1 MSYGR
6 KAMVNIKKKTIMV
19 ILDGLDFEFIEKNLE
34 SLKFFKRLY
43 DKEQLCQLESVVPA
57 DSIPSWT
64 TIYTG
69 KNPAQHGVLE
79 SIDYLDF
86 KNKVKGDYSVI
97 QGNSFWDTLSRE
109 GKKVFV
115 FNPFMAYP
123 AWNVNGL
130 MICGPVFEGGD
141 VSTNKP
147 DEVDMESMPDI
158 GGMVEQPTNK
168 EMYSFYKKTMELS
181 QKQFNTF
188 HKYFNKE
195 KYDFAFLGVTT
206 PDRMQHFLWRYN
218 DEGDR
223 TYPKGNNPLK
233 GSILSMYQLM
243 EKNVQKIIDDYGNEY
258 NVVVISDHGHGRR
271 CEKTFYINQWL
282 IENGII
288 RDKSKKKRAIEYT
301 KNTMFKIMADL
312 RCVRTGTQFFKK
324 FKFAHKVKN
333 ADYVFS
339 GDKGKVYAPKFD
351 GTNPF
356 GGIMVNRQKFN
367 TDEEY
372 EQMRQKIIDGLLEV
386 KDKGKPIMIWVKR
399 REEIYAGEKVENY
412 PDIVYRMLPD
422 YGVDRGLYG
431 KRLFGINAMHEI
443 ISGGHQF
450 VGVIMGNRDDMKNV
464 KSVLNIHDYI
474 VHISGGEDEQCQK

>member
-1 MSYGR
+1 ME
-6 KAMVNIKKKTIMV
+6 KKKTIMV
-19 ILDGLDFEFIEKNLE
+19 ILDGFDYSFIEKNLD
-34 SLKFFKRLY
+34 SFCFFKELY
-43 DKEQLCQLESVVPA
+43 SSGKLCPLESVVPA

-69 KNPAQHGVLE
+69 LNPAEHGVLE

-97 QGNSFWDTLSRE
+97 QGHSFWDVLGDQ

-141 VSTNKP
+141 ISTNKP
-147 DEVDMESMPDI
+147 ESVDIDSMPSI
-158 GGMVEQPTNK
+158 GGMVDHPSNK
-168 EMYSFYKKTMELS
+168 EMEKFYAETMDLS
-181 QKQFNTF
+181 QKQFDTF
-188 HKYFNKE
+188 HKYFNQE
-195 KYDFAFLGVTT
+195 KYDFAFLGITT
-206 PDRMQHFLWRYN
+206 PDRMQHFLWRYT
-218 DEGDR
+218 DPGDR
-223 TYPKGNNPLK
+223 THPKKSKLSD
-233 GSILSMYQLM
+233 SILKMYKLM
-243 EKNVQKIIDDYGNEY
+243 EENVKRLMDEYGEEY

-282 IENGII
+282 ITNGFIKN
-288 RDKSKKKRAIEYT
+288 KSKKKRIIEYL
-301 KNTMFKIMADL
+301 KNTTFRVMASFK
-312 RCVRTGTQFFKK
+312 CVEKGTKFFKK

-339 GDKGKVYAPKFD
+339 NKEEKIYAPKFD

-356 GGIMVNRQKFN
+356 GGIMVTRSKF
-367 TDEEY
+367 TSDEEY
-372 EQMRQKIIDGLLEV
+372 EKTRQQIIDGLLQV
-386 KDKGKPIMIWVKR
+386 KDNDKPIMMWVKR
-399 REEIYAGEKVENY
+399 REEIYAGAKVCNY
-412 PDIVYRMLPD
+412 PDIVYRMLPE

-450 VGVIMGNRDDMKNV
+450 IGVIMGNREDFNDV
-464 KSVLNIHDYI
+464 KSVLDIHDYI
-474 VHISGGEDEQCQK
+474 VNITKGE